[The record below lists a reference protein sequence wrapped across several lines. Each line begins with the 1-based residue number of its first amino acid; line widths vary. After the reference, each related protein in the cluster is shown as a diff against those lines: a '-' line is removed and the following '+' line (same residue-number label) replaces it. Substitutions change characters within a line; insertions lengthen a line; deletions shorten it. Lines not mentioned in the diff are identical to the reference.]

1 VIWIFVALLVGWGN
15 AGTSLLAPTTLLP
28 GGSWTFVVS
37 GIALTALALLVARR
51 AGLDLRSLGVG
62 RKGMWRGGALGLVA
76 GIGIAVAGATALQI
90 APLITGRPVVYDPLL
105 GVSAAALAMHIF
117 LFLPL
122 ATVLPEEIAF
132 RGTLLGLLRDS
143 GKRAIVLSAAAFA
156 LWHGAV
162 AVATVEQ
169 TTLVGT
175 PLVIPAILGAL
186 AVVFAGGVVLAWLRI
201 STGTLASTVA
211 AHWSFN
217 ATLLVALWA
226 LLPRSAGS
234 A

>member
-1 VIWIFVALLVGWGN
+1 VIWVFVALLVGWGN
-15 AGTSLLAPTTLLP
+15 VGTALLAPTTLLP
-28 GGSWTFVVS
+28 GGSWTFVIAGV
-37 GIALTALALLVARR
+37 ALTVLAVLVAWRG
-51 AGLDLRSLGVG
+51 GLDLRALGLG
-62 RKGMWRGGALGLVA
+62 RRGMWRGGALGLAAGA
-76 GIGIAVAGATALQI
+76 GIAAAGATALQI

-132 RGTLLGLLRDS
+132 RGTLIGLLRDS
-143 GKRAIVLSAAAFA
+143 GPRAILVSAAAFA
-156 LWHGAV
+156 LWHAAV
-162 AVATVEQ
+162 AVATVER

-175 PLVIPAILGAL
+175 PWVVPAILGAL
-186 AVVFAGGVVLAWLRI
+186 AVVFAGGVVLAWLRMA
-201 STGTLASTVA
+201 TGTLATTIA

-226 LLPRSAGS
+226 LLPRPAGS